1 MEKKIEEKIDLY
13 CGIYQTAYKKA
24 AKVNPDSARHM
35 ASEIFGQVA
44 RDLRSELIS
53 QLRKEEN
60 NGYGENTGLKGSDRG
75 NDEKP
80 ATKKQRQALHK
91 FGIENIPDDLTKK
104 EASEILN
111 KLISLSKEGNR
122 EAINEIV
129 EDLNADNDW
138 A

>member
-13 CGIYQTAYKKA
+13 CGIYQQAYEKA

-35 ASEIFGQVA
+35 ASEIFEQVA

-60 NGYGENTGLKGSDRG
+60 NEEGG
-75 NDEKP
+75 NNGQKVKEKDNDIP

-91 FGIENIPDDLTKK
+91 FGIEHIPEDLTKK

-111 KLISLSKEGNR
+111 KLIGLSKEGNR

-129 EDLNADNDW
+129 KDLNADNDW
-138 A
+138 V